1 MIAPEKNLNP
11 AKGIFLVIIAFFGFS
26 VMSAFVKACSKSG
39 MTTQAIMFIQNLI
52 AFMAVLP
59 WVFAQRKTSLIPQ
72 HTVLVLIRSIV
83 GLLSLYFYFWAI
95 KLIPLLDAT
104 LLQST
109 TPIFIPLVALLVFRE
124 KISLKILLVVI
135 AGFTGVALV
144 LNPGEGPLNSGDLI
158 ALFSGLL
165 SAISTI
171 LIKILNDKDES
182 IKLVLFYYLA
192 ITTVVMGLWAIPTWV
207 MPSGRVWVYLILSG
221 LFYAGFQILLIYS
234 VKYASTTTIAPFIY
248 LAVVF
253 SGLIDWVIWSEVPH
267 LITIAGAVIVIASAM
282 ASTLHSAGKK
292 TQAP

>member
-11 AKGIFLVIIAFFGFS
+11 AKGILLVIIAFLGFS
-26 VMSAFVKACSKSG
+26 VMSAFVKACAKAS
-39 MTTQAIMFIQNLI
+39 MTTQGIMFIQNLVALAAI
-52 AFMAVLP
+52 LP
-59 WVFAQRKTSLIPQ
+59 WVFAGRRTSLMPQ
-72 HTVLVLIRSIV
+72 HVALVLGRSLI

-109 TPIFIPLVALLVFRE
+109 TPIFIPLVALFVFRE
-124 KISLKILLVVI
+124 KISLKLLLIVI
-135 AGFTGVALV
+135 AGFTGVAMV

-171 LIKILNDKDES
+171 LIKLLNDKGES
-182 IKLVLFYYLA
+182 IKVVLFHYLLLTS
-192 ITTVVMGLWAIPTWV
+192 IVMGIWAIPTWA
-207 MPSGRVWVYLILSG
+207 MPSGQVWVYLVLGG

-234 VKYASTTTIAPFIY
+234 VKYASTTTISPFIY

-253 SGLIDWVIWSEVPH
+253 SGLIDWVVWGEIPH
-267 LITIAGAVIVIASAM
+267 LITLGGAAIIIASAI
-282 ASTLHSAGKK
+282 ASTIHQNKK
-292 TQAP
+292 KA